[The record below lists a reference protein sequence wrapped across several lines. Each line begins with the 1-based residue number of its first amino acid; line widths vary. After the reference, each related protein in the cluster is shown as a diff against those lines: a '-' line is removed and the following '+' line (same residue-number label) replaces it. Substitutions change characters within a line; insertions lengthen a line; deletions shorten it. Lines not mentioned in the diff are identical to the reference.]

1 MCPRAAPVDGLL
13 VHGSLPEDGC
23 PAIGGACHLHV
34 RRCLEGDLFE
44 EGRAAVRLV
53 ARRIDGGHGV
63 GERPLSR
70 CHIDVGGRG
79 RLADLRLVAIDVVGT
94 GSARSRGCPRQAYA
108 SVIHDGLQ
116 SARSTGAAVITS
128 IEHLHAAVRGVEETV
143 EVCVCA
149 RLFVPVIAELAIEVV
164 ALRLCAGRRAAR
176 QRTHDAVAAVEE
188 RCTRRTH
195 LGHTVAIVGL
205 GKDGVPVGI
214 RRTFQATLAV
224 ERSRGQGA
232 GIGRDLH
239 VVALRVME
247 RDAPGRGLLAAI
259 PAVIVDV
266 VILRDALPEQQQESV
281 RSAVGR
287 RGGQAGA
294 AHHAAR
300 GRRLPVA
307 AAGAV
312 RLMEDELPLAQ
323 LLVGS
328 LDACGILSAMGGGE
342 DVGLQVLSRI
352 VQQGAGADVA
362 AVVDPLDHLA
372 DAPLLVLP
380 GVALGAVHVHL
391 ARGRCSSELR
401 PLSPRT
407 VALGQVVAIP
417 HGLDLQSWLTAV
429 RARSVFQRDGIAR
442 DETRGEASAVGVGG
456 VGIGP
461 QQLRFV
467 LII

>member
-1 MCPRAAPVDGLL
+1 
-13 VHGSLPEDGC
+13 
-23 PAIGGACHLHV
+23 
-34 RRCLEGDLFE
+34 
-44 EGRAAVRLV
+44 
-53 ARRIDGGHGV
+53 
-63 GERPLSR
+63 
-70 CHIDVGGRG
+70 
-79 RLADLRLVAIDVVGT
+79 
-94 GSARSRGCPRQAYA
+94 
-108 SVIHDGLQ
+108 
-116 SARSTGAAVITS
+116 
-128 IEHLHAAVRGVEETV
+128 
-143 EVCVCA
+143 
-149 RLFVPVIAELAIEVV
+149 
-164 ALRLCAGRRAAR
+164 
-176 QRTHDAVAAVEE
+176 
-188 RCTRRTH
+188 
-195 LGHTVAIVGL
+195 
-205 GKDGVPVGI
+205 
-214 RRTFQATLAV
+214 
-224 ERSRGQGA
+224 
-232 GIGRDLH
+232 
-239 VVALRVME
+239 ME

-294 AHHAAR
+294 AHHAAC
-300 GRRLPVA
+300 GRRLSVA

-312 RLMEDELPLAQ
+312 LLMEDELPLAQ

-328 LDACGILSAMGGGE
+328 LDAGGILSAMGGGE

-352 VQQGAGADVA
+352 VQQGAGADIA
-362 AVVDPLDHLA
+362 SVVDPLDHLA

-391 ARGRCSSELR
+391 ARGRCPSELR

-407 VALGQVVAIP
+407 IALGQVVAIP
-417 HGLDLQSWLTAV
+417 HGLDLQSWVTVV

>member
-1 MCPRAAPVDGLL
+1 
-13 VHGSLPEDGC
+13 
-23 PAIGGACHLHV
+23 
-34 RRCLEGDLFE
+34 
-44 EGRAAVRLV
+44 
-53 ARRIDGGHGV
+53 
-63 GERPLSR
+63 
-70 CHIDVGGRG
+70 
-79 RLADLRLVAIDVVGT
+79 
-94 GSARSRGCPRQAYA
+94 
-108 SVIHDGLQ
+108 
-116 SARSTGAAVITS
+116 
-128 IEHLHAAVRGVEETV
+128 
-143 EVCVCA
+143 
-149 RLFVPVIAELAIEVV
+149 
-164 ALRLCAGRRAAR
+164 
-176 QRTHDAVAAVEE
+176 
-188 RCTRRTH
+188 
-195 LGHTVAIVGL
+195 
-205 GKDGVPVGI
+205 
-214 RRTFQATLAV
+214 
-224 ERSRGQGA
+224 
-232 GIGRDLH
+232 
-239 VVALRVME
+239 
-247 RDAPGRGLLAAI
+247 
-259 PAVIVDV
+259 
-266 VILRDALPEQQQESV
+266 
-281 RSAVGR
+281 
-287 RGGQAGA
+287 
-294 AHHAAR
+294 
-300 GRRLPVA
+300 
-307 AAGAV
+307 
-312 RLMEDELPLAQ
+312 MEDELPLAQ

-456 VGIGP
+456 VSIGP